1 MADQVPGDDPWEAFE
16 AVKRASVSQLLLKAG
31 RLVDERGVA
40 RLSAPGGGPRLRRSH
55 TALFPH
61 LDREGTRISTLAE
74 RVGVTKQAISQ
85 LVGDLEALGV
95 LQRVPDPTDGRAKLV
110 VFAEEGPAVLMRGM
124 QLLGEIDA
132 ELTEALGEE
141 RMTRVRGDLQRVIE
155 ALEAE
160 E

>member
-1 MADQVPGDDPWEAFE
+1 VPDDDPWEALE
-16 AVKRASVSQLLLKAG
+16 AVKRGSVSQLLLKAG
-31 RLVDERGVA
+31 RLVDERGVDRFPVRDGA
-40 RLSAPGGGPRLRRSH
+40 PRLRRSH

-61 LDREGTRISTLAE
+61 IDREGTRISTLAE

-95 LQRVPDPTDGRAKLV
+95 VQRVPDPTDGRAKLV
-110 VFAEEGPAVLMRGM
+110 VFAEEGPAVLLRGM
-124 QLLGEIDA
+124 ALLAGIDA

-141 RMTRVRGDLQRVIE
+141 RMKRLRRSLQRVIE

-160 E
+160 K